1 MKNNNCILCQSNNK
15 TVVAKQAFEDEYLT
29 LINPELNKLQRAW
42 VECNDC
48 KLIYHNPQLEEFE
61 TKDLYLKFRDPSF
74 RDEVADEYFDRIVSI
89 PASDNENHIKVEWI
103 NSNIPSCIEK
113 NSSIMDIGSG
123 GGVFLHTFLQVNK
136 SWTPYGV
143 EPTIEF
149 ANLTQRKL
157 NCSVHTGS
165 YCRNIFDTKFD
176 LITCN
181 HVLEHV
187 IDPIDFLSDIFSDL
201 NHGGYL
207 YMEVP
212 DARDFEELHPEHDR
226 FLAQHLW
233 YFSEG
238 VLEKMFEDVGFKVVK
253 IESHNTIRKRK
264 NLVSLLLK
272 E

>member
-15 TVVAKQAFEDEYLT
+15 TVVAKQDFEDEYLT
-29 LINPELNKLQRAW
+29 LIDPELNKLERAW
-42 VECNDC
+42 VECNYC
-48 KLIYHNPQLEEFE
+48 KLIYHDPQLEEFE

-89 PASDNENHIKVEWI
+89 PASGSENHIKVEWI
-103 NSNIPSCIEK
+103 SNNISSCIEK
-113 NSSIMDIGSG
+113 NGSIMDIGSG
-123 GGVFLHTFLQVNK
+123 GGVFLYTFLQRNK
-136 SWTPYGV
+136 YWTPYGV
-143 EPTIEF
+143 EPTVEF
-149 ANLTQRKL
+149 ADLTQRKL
-157 NCSVHTGS
+157 DCSVHAGS
-165 YCRNIFDTKFD
+165 YRRNIFDTKFD

-187 IDPIDFLSDIFSDL
+187 IDPIDFLSDIFNDL

-212 DARDFEELHPEHDR
+212 DARDFKEIPPEHDR

-253 IESHNTIRKRK
+253 IESHNTIRERK

>member
-89 PASDNENHIKVEWI
+89 PASDSENHIKVDWI
-103 NSNIPSCIEK
+103 SGNISSCIEK
-113 NSSIMDIGSG
+113 NGSIMDIGSG
-123 GGVFLHTFLQVNK
+123 GGVFLHTFLQENK
-136 SWTPYGV
+136 SWMPYGV
-143 EPTIEF
+143 EPTVEF
-149 ANLTQRKL
+149 ANLTKRKL
-157 NCSVHTGS
+157 NCSVHTGT
-165 YCRNIFDTKFD
+165 YRRNIFNTKFD
-176 LITCN
+176 LVTCN
-181 HVLEHV
+181 QVLEHT
-187 IDPIDFLSDIFSDL
+187 INPMDFLNDIVNDL

-207 YMEVP
+207 YIEVP
-212 DARDFEELHPEHDR
+212 DAIDFEELSPEHDR

-233 YFSEG
+233 YFSRA
-238 VLEKMFEDVGFKVVK
+238 VLEKMFKAVGFKVIK
-253 IESHNTIRKRK
+253 IESLKTIRGRN